1 MAVVWIL
8 ASRLASIS
16 NKLVVSLCVEQI
28 KSVDKVTCS
37 GHSLGALLH
46 NVDMV
51 DARLEV
57 IDGDHSPGNIDN
69 LFGEGWRQ
77 VLKVTRSDADPLKD
91 EQLEA
96 KV

>member
-8 ASRLASIS
+8 ASCFASIS
-16 NKLVVSLCVEQI
+16 NKLVSLCVEQI
-28 KSVDKVTCS
+28 ESVDKVTCS

-57 IDGDHSPGNIDN
+57 IDGDHSPGNILDN
-69 LFGEGWRQ
+69 LFGEGWRR